1 MTRKEIKRRRLNLS
15 MSQKTPPLMKP
26 KLRKDHQGAKKT
38 PPKGAQS
45 PLVKML
51 KLKRGKFLKRKKMMS
66 LDSPEDDGVN
76 DPTKPS
82 QEVIKHD
89 TTAAADLAADTILY
103 SEDNEDVQDKKKAG
117 EKRSFPWTPHLRTK
131 ESSTQR
137 GRHLSLSG
145 TSPLR
150 ELKIKL
156 CR

>member
-66 LDSPEDDGVN
+66 LDS
-76 DPTKPS
+76 
-82 QEVIKHD
+82 
-89 TTAAADLAADTILY
+89 
-103 SEDNEDVQDKKKAG
+103 
-117 EKRSFPWTPHLRTK
+117 R
-131 ESSTQR
+131 
-137 GRHLSLSG
+137 
-145 TSPLR
+145 
-150 ELKIKL
+150 
-156 CR
+156 